1 MADFSS
7 IGGNHEVLEADLG
20 RLAEEVRM
28 ARERPEF
35 KDQGDKEI
43 IKQSLERMMPN
54 LSAQNRTSGGQPGDD
69 SSGILPPY
77 AKDVSPETKLEI
89 EYLLDLALHKGLDE
103 ANKAAAKSSPFV
115 LDAFHDTLVLKFYS
129 EMVRRGIL
137 K

>member
-1 MADFSS
+1 MTDFSS
-7 IGGNHEVLEADLG
+7 VEGSHEILEADLG
-20 RLAEEVRM
+20 RLAEEVRLG
-28 ARERPEF
+28 RDRPEF
-35 KDQGDKEI
+35 KDRGDKEI

-54 LSAQNRTSGGQPGDD
+54 LSAQNRTGGQPGDD
-69 SSGILPPY
+69 SPGILPPY
-77 AKDVSPETKLEI
+77 AKDISPETKLEI